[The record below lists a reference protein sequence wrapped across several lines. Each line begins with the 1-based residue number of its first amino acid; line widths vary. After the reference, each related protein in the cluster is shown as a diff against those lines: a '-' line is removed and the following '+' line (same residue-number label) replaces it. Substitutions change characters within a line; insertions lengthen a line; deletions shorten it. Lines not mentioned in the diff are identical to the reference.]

1 MFFLIERQINFIE
14 FSKSKIAYT
23 NTNTIKEFWKVFFFN
38 AKKFVSQ
45 SELCCVYR
53 KDIQTHFA
61 CLANQSIDSFDHR
74 FDSSHLYAH
83 ANCAEKYT
91 FIVFP
96 NTYKTS
102 NMQMNTNFVSQ
113 RHHNTETLTDVHSVV
128 ENARYK
134 KSNFGIYNKLLTAKR
149 TAPHRNISKNRMAF
163 NLDKEYLLYRK
174 FEEKNVHDFPVKL
187 NYLCEKCALKKRVI
201 QSAMNIYL
209 VFIFILIFSF
219 FLSAFMIFFI

>member
-1 MFFLIERQINFIE
+1 MFQMFFLIERQINFIE

-96 NTYKTS
+96 NTCKWTLILYRRDIT
-102 NMQMNTNFVSQ
+102 TQ
-113 RHHNTETLTDVHSVV
+113 RHWPMFTRWLKMLVT
-128 ENARYK
+128 
-134 KSNFGIYNKLLTAKR
+134 
-149 TAPHRNISKNRMAF
+149 KNPI
-163 NLDKEYLLYRK
+163 LEYTTNCWLPT
-174 FEEKNVHDFPVKL
+174 N
-187 NYLCEKCALKKRVI
+187 C
-201 QSAMNIYL
+201 SASEY
-209 VFIFILIFSF
+209 F
-219 FLSAFMIFFI
+219 